1 MTPGRLIALLTAL
14 APGRSWPEDLQA
26 LMSAVESCADEHPGD
41 PVWTGL
47 LLHAHQ
53 LATADVPL
61 PQGLRREHL
70 VRADGISATWTASDP
85 EGRAWIARA
94 PRPTAPAVA
103 HRILERDRRA
113 LGDLVTGLQER
124 DGALLA
130 PADGVPLAESAA
142 LPADVPRGLAD
153 LVRALTGWEA
163 AGLAPAEP
171 HPAELRLV
179 DGSVRLVVLTPGSE
193 GTGPAIRAVARHLV
207 AGGAL
212 GRFLDGLRDLPP
224 GSASGVADGLARVFA
239 EDLGERAVSLRRR
252 SLLAGHGAR
261 RAGLLR
267 AVTALEASVP
277 PPEGRGA
284 VGFDL
289 DGRPTVVVGADRIV
303 RWGPTDA
310 DGEIVWDAS
319 GFRAA
324 VARRLLRALASA
336 PVGVSVQRETGGS
349 PAYTEAI
356 GRWVSA
362 GLRLRTVRL
371 LLEKT

>member
-1 MTPGRLIALLTAL
+1 MTPGRLLALLTAL
-14 APGRSWPEDLQA
+14 DPTRTWPEDPQDCLRA
-26 LMSAVESCADEHPGD
+26 MEPAADAHPGD

-61 PQGLRREHL
+61 PTGLRRDRL
-70 VRADGISATWTASDP
+70 VRADAFSATWTASDP
-85 EGRAWIARA
+85 EGVTWLVRA

-103 HRILERDRRA
+103 HRILERDRVA
-113 LGDLVTGLQER
+113 LADVVHGLHLR
-124 DGALLA
+124 DGALVA
-130 PADGVPLAESAA
+130 PANGVPLAESAA
-142 LPADVPRGLAD
+142 LPTDVPRGLAD
-153 LVRALTGWEA
+153 LVRALSGWES
-163 AGLAPAEP
+163 AGLAPCDP
-171 HPAELRLV
+171 HPQEVRLV
-179 DGSVRLVVLTPGSE
+179 DGSLRLQVLTPGSE

-207 AGGAL
+207 ATGAL

-224 GSASGVADGLARVFA
+224 GSASGVADGLARAFA

-267 AVTALEASVP
+267 AVSALEASVP

-303 RWGPTDA
+303 RWGPSDA
-310 DGEIVWDAS
+310 EGEIVWDAS

-324 VARRLLRALASA
+324 TARRLLRALAAA
-336 PVGVSVQRETGGS
+336 PVGASVQRDTGGS

-371 LLEKT
+371 LLEKS